1 MSLMDKLKTGTEVV
15 DTKEKTEDKIE
26 DNRSNIGSEALALE
40 VSVIGDK
47 LSTLDTLLPE
57 LTPSDDLEQVKMMLN
72 QVIKV
77 VNGFI

>member
-1 MSLMDKLKTGTEVV
+1 MSLMDKLKDGI
-15 DTKEKTEDKIE
+15 DAKEKAEDTVE